1 MRTVYVMGVGLGQF
15 YFGQVVQ
22 LMDVRNPRAIV
33 ASGKISG
40 VWGVDKFHFKEIP
53 QFCYKVDITHTLIDD
68 APLMHPHAGGDQF
81 LIRDVIGGSV
91 LWNQKHMKA

>member
-1 MRTVYVMGVGLGQF
+1 MYVVDVGLGQF

-22 LMDVRNPRAIV
+22 LMDFKNPRTIV

-40 VWGVDKFHFKEIP
+40 VWGVDKFHFKAIL
-53 QFCYKVDITHTLIDD
+53 QFFYKVDIITHALIDN

-81 LIRDVIGGSV
+81 LIRDVVGGSV
-91 LWNQKHMKA
+91 LWSQQHMKA